1 MQVFVDDSA
10 APPSTHAW
18 SSRKV
23 LNTLAPNVQGHQ
35 QTASK
40 SSSAESA
47 KAAAV
52 SDELFENRALLHR
65 VLREKQQLLAR
76 CTQQEVALRAA
87 AAHESALTA
96 ELTEMESTIAGLA
109 AAAAAID
116 LAMAAAPAKQDE
128 APAPAALH
136 PPSPLPMETLAAAAH
151 AAAAHAVAARE
162 AQAQEA
168 IERQAREAV
177 ERALLAR
184 SRECEELELR
194 ARFKEAQLEHQLAQ
208 VAMREKELSSYCWQA
223 AQQPQPMVS
232 PAAMSPSLSEPVDM
246 IAAAIATAAAAFLSA
261 APPPPSDAM
270 PAAAAAPPPPPPPPP
285 HASSLAVHRPGACRA
300 SLRGGRGSG
309 GRARLP
315 R

>member
-168 IERQAREAV
+168 IERQAREAREAQAQEAIERQAREAV

-270 PAAAAAPPPPPPPPP
+270 PAAAAAPPP
-285 HASSLAVHRPGACRA
+285 
-300 SLRGGRGSG
+300 
-309 GRARLP
+309 
-315 R
+315 